1 MGMEARKQENAEN
14 NSLKEI
20 HRQLEWLAGQ
30 TREFP
35 IEYSVG
41 EYDLFFESRD
51 DIQLM
56 LEHLTDEIADDRTL
70 VD

>member
-1 MGMEARKQENAEN
+1 MGMEASKQHDTGTDG
-14 NSLKEI
+14 LKEI

-35 IEYSVG
+35 LECSVG
-41 EYDLFFESRD
+41 AYDLFFESRD

-56 LEHLTDEIADDRTL
+56 LEHLTDEIADGSVL
-70 VD
+70 PG